1 MRKRIFLNMML
12 LMASSLIILSLLLC
26 LVFYGQLSTIV
37 HRDLRDLAEVFR
49 DNSSATAME
58 AFAQS
63 PRNDVRISI
72 ISPAGQ
78 VIFDNTVEAAGL
90 PNHGHRK
97 EVAQAMELGVG
108 EAKRFSDTLDE
119 ETYYYAVKMTDGC
132 VLRVAK
138 TTSSMLGL
146 FGRSLPVAVCVIIAM
161 IIAGYLLA
169 GRLTRRIL
177 DPINSADLNTGV
189 SLPYDELAPFAATI
203 SEQRRQIQQQIE
215 DLHRRTET
223 IEAILDNMSEGILL
237 LDKNGVLLTINKS
250 AAAFFAMPAA
260 AGKNILELFR
270 DKDIL
275 EHIRSALA
283 GRRSEMN
290 LYRQDKVY
298 RMHCSPA
305 ADSGAIILFMDI
317 TERMQAEALRREF
330 SANVSHELKTPLTTI
345 YGYAEM
351 LDGGMVKEEDKPAFY
366 GHMKDEASRMINLI
380 ENILL
385 ISNLDEKAGRELW
398 EDVDLASVMKET
410 VAALSPK
417 AAANNVSFRIA
428 AEKTKKAATVM
439 RANRAQMQELFYNLI
454 DNAIKYNKPGGLI
467 SIELLDTADQLKLTV
482 ADTGIGIPREVQDR
496 VFERFYRVDR
506 SRSKKTGG
514 SGLGLSI
521 VKHIVMIHHGR
532 IELKSQA
539 GQGTE
544 ISIYFAKPAV

>member
-12 LMASSLIILSLLLC
+12 LLASSLIILSLLLC
-26 LVFYGQLSTIV
+26 LLFYGQLSTIV
-37 HRDLRDLAEVFR
+37 QGDLRDLAEVFR

-58 AFAQS
+58 AFFQA

-72 ISPAGQ
+72 ISPPGQ
-78 VIFDNTVEAAGL
+78 VVFDNTVEAAGL

-119 ETYYYAVKMTDGC
+119 ETYYYAVRMADGY

-138 TTSSMLGL
+138 TTSSMLGM
-146 FGRSLPVAVCVIIAM
+146 FVRSLPVAVCVILVM
-161 IIAGYLLA
+161 IIAGYVLA
-169 GRLTRRIL
+169 GRLTKRIL
-177 DPINSADLNTGV
+177 EPINSVNLTAGV
-189 SLPYDELAPFAATI
+189 VLPYDELAPFAGMI
-203 SEQRRQIQQQIE
+203 NQQRQRIESQITDLRQ
-215 DLHRRTET
+215 RTDT

-237 LDKNGVLLTINKS
+237 LDKNGGVLTINKS

-270 DKDIL
+270 EKDVL

-290 LYRQDKVY
+290 LSRQDKIY
-298 RMHCSPA
+298 RMHCSPVA
-305 ADSGAIILFMDI
+305 GNGAIILFMDI
-317 TERMQAEALRREF
+317 TGRMQAEALRREF

-351 LDGGMVKEEDKPAFY
+351 LDSGMVKEEDKPAFY
-366 GHMKDEASRMINLI
+366 GYMKDEASRMIALI

-385 ISNLDEKAGRELW
+385 ISKLDEKAGQELL
-398 EDVDLASVMKET
+398 EEVDLSAVINET
-410 VAALSPK
+410 VESLSPK
-417 AAANNVSFRIA
+417 AAAGNVTFEISA
-428 AEKTKKAATVM
+428 GKAVM
-439 RANRAQMQELFYNLI
+439 RANRSQMDELFYNLI
-454 DNAIKYNKPGGLI
+454 DNAIKYNKPGGLV
-467 SIELLDTADQLKLTV
+467 SITLLSTGDQLKLTV
-482 ADTGIGIPREVQDR
+482 TDTGIGIPQEVQDR

-521 VKHIVMIHHGR
+521 VKHIVMAHHGK
-532 IELKSQA
+532 IELKSQV

-544 ISIYFAKPAV
+544 INVYFPLK

>member
-12 LMASSLIILSLLLC
+12 LLAASLITLSLLLC

-37 HRDLRDLAEVFR
+37 QRDLRDLAEVFR
-49 DNSSATAME
+49 DNSSTTAME
-58 AFAQS
+58 AFAQA
-63 PRNDVRISI
+63 PPNDVRISI

-90 PNHGHRK
+90 PNHGDRS
-97 EVAQAMELGVG
+97 EVIQAMEIGVG

-119 ETYYYAVKMTDGC
+119 ETYYYAVRMTDGY

-138 TTSSMLGL
+138 TTSSMLGV
-146 FGRSLPVAVCVIIAM
+146 FVRSLPVAACVIFVM
-161 IIAGYLLA
+161 IIAGYILA
-169 GRLTRRIL
+169 GRLTKRIL
-177 DPINSADLNTGV
+177 APINSVDLTAGV
-189 SLPYDELAPFAATI
+189 ILPYDELAPFTGMI
-203 SEQRRQIQQQIE
+203 NQQRQRIESQITDLRQ
-215 DLHRRTET
+215 RTDT
-223 IEAILDNMSEGILL
+223 IEAILDSMSEGILL
-237 LDKNGVLLTINKS
+237 LDKNGSILTINKS
-250 AAAFFAMPAA
+250 ASAFFTIPDA

-270 DKDIL
+270 KKDVL

-290 LYRQDKVY
+290 FSRQDKIY
-298 RMHCSPA
+298 RMHCSPV

-317 TERMQAEALRREF
+317 TARMQAETLRREF

-366 GHMKDEASRMINLI
+366 GHMKEEAARMIALI

-385 ISNLDEKAGRELW
+385 ISKLDEKAGQELL
-398 EDVDLASVMKET
+398 EEVDLAAVINET
-410 VAALSPK
+410 VESLSPK
-417 AAANNVSFRIA
+417 AAAGNVTFRIS
-428 AEKTKKAATVM
+428 AEKAVM
-439 RANRAQMQELFYNLI
+439 QANRSQMYELFYNLI

-467 SIELLDTADQLKLTV
+467 SLTLLNTGDQLKLTV
-482 ADTGIGIPREVQDR
+482 ADTGIGIPQEVQDR
-496 VFERFYRVDR
+496 VFERFYRVDL

-521 VKHIVMIHHGR
+521 VKHIVMAHHGR
-532 IELKSQA
+532 IELKSQV

-544 ISIYFAKPAV
+544 IIVYFPLK